1 MDIECNCRYDEGAMK
16 RFAGKVF
23 DRIAR
28 PLAVF
33 YGAIILM
40 LLAVEVVQVACGKGL
55 DGFVLGFVPV
65 FTPLLVF
72 KWVRSRMR
80 YQKTVVSL
88 MSRRMGGKGEATV
101 KMTDDFYE
109 SRVDADVMRFGW
121 RRLGSHYLFVDGG
134 VAVTEGRNPTLFV
147 NSLAELGIEASDLK
161 DVLERAGLKDFRLY
175 RDRSWVATLLF
186 VLFVLLGV
194 FVSASKFFPAKSHND
209 QPACELLENP
219 AVDVEK

>member
-23 DRIAR
+23 DRITR

-55 DGFVLGFVPV
+55 DGFALGFAM
-65 FTPLLVF
+65 FIPLFVF

-101 KMTDDFYE
+101 KMTDEFYE

-147 NSLAELGIEASDLK
+147 NSLAELGVEASDLK

-209 QPACELLENP
+209 QPTCELLANP
-219 AVDVEK
+219 GIGIEK